1 MFCYSMLPGMPLS
14 AKKLI
19 VMFSIVL
26 GLGIICGLAF
36 HAWTSQSLALPSVN
50 DWLSAPDSDTSVR
63 TDRAFFEESYPF
75 ESDHSD
81 TTTEIAKGDEYNS
94 NTVNDTLAISMAIPK
109 PNKGDTIQ
117 SVATLEN
124 ELSALQLEDYYHAN
138 VSDCSELSAFVEW
151 WLEGH
156 GIHAYIVEGSI
167 AAHPEIAV
175 GNFVY
180 EADDGGPHVW
190 VATELEGDSILIECT
205 GVYLVPDALQPYY
218 REEERFEDVQ
228 ALVMWYHEEGYDFQ
242 SVLRE
247 YDWWEVLPAE
257 FIYGR

>member
-1 MFCYSMLPGMPLS
+1 MLTGTPLS
-14 AKKLI
+14 AKVLLVI
-19 VMFSIVL
+19 FSVVL
-26 GLGIICGLAF
+26 GLGIMFGLAF
-36 HAWTSQSLALPSVN
+36 HAWTPQSWALPSVN
-50 DWLSAPDSDTSVR
+50 DWLSAPGSDTSVR

-81 TTTEIAKGDEYNS
+81 TTTEIANGDEYNS
-94 NTVNDTLAISMAIPK
+94 DTVNDTLAISVDIPK
-109 PNKGDTIQ
+109 PTKGDTIQ

-151 WLEGH
+151 WLEGR
-156 GIHAYIVEGSI
+156 GMHAYIVEGRI

-190 VATELEGDSILIECT
+190 VATELGGDSILIECT

-218 REEERFEDVQ
+218 IEEDRFEDVQ
-228 ALVMWYHEEGYDFQ
+228 ALVMWYYEEGYDFQ

>member
-1 MFCYSMLPGMPLS
+1 MLTGMPTS

-19 VMFSIVL
+19 FMFSVVL
-26 GLGIICGLAF
+26 GLGIVFGLAF
-36 HAWTSQSLALPSVN
+36 HVWTPQSLVLPSVN
-50 DWLSAPDSDTSVR
+50 DWLSAPDRDTSVR
-63 TDRAFFEESYPF
+63 TDRAFLDASYSI

-81 TTTEIAKGDEYNS
+81 TTSEIAKGDEYNS

-117 SVATLEN
+117 SVATLET
-124 ELSALQLEDYYHAN
+124 ELRALQLEEYYKAN
-138 VSDCSELSAFVEW
+138 VSDCSELSAYLEW

-167 AAHPEIAV
+167 AAHPAIAV

-190 VATELEGDSILIECT
+190 VATELESDSILIECT

-218 REEERFEDVQ
+218 IEEERFEDVQ